1 MLAGTPDM
9 NTDDIRV
16 LNVETIGDWACVYR
30 YGVVPEDVDCSLWI
44 YEFHHGHWAM
54 VTTGAME

>member
-1 MLAGTPDM
+1 M